1 MKKEQQ
7 EHLHTL
13 EKITVEMA
21 DVYTILALIGM
32 ADEQIDLADT
42 KYNYKASAEKRFD
55 NIRRLLWVI
64 EELVTRINTNVMNI
78 TGNEV

>member
-1 MKKEQQ
+1 MKKERQ
-7 EHLHTL
+7 EHLNDL
-13 EKITVEMA
+13 KQITVEMA

-42 KYNYKASAEKRFD
+42 KYDYKENAEKRFD
-55 NIRRLLWVI
+55 NIRRLLWII
-64 EELVTRINTNVMNI
+64 EELIRRVNTNVMNI

>member
-1 MKKEQQ
+1 MKKERQ
-7 EHLHTL
+7 EHLNDL
-13 EKITVEMA
+13 KQITVEMA

-42 KYNYKASAEKRFD
+42 KYDYKENAEKRFD
-55 NIRRLLWVI
+55 NIRRLLWII

-78 TGNEV
+78 TGNEI